1 MLIWSGGRGKHAL
14 EELKQDR
21 RGRHHEAPDRR
32 APGDGQAPVS
42 STGVAQPHAGDKSS
56 PSVLAQHRTQEDRSS
71 GPGAALTPQL
81 GFSRTSTNRGTT
93 KSAHLASPSTGH
105 LHPSQLNPWSRARG
119 SCPHGPYQPGSPQQ
133 ILLPGFSSL
142 PVSPHQL
149 SMAPFGTTMA
159 SP

>member
-1 MLIWSGGRGKHAL
+1 MEK
-14 EELKQDR
+14 LKQDR
-21 RGRHHEAPDRR
+21 RGCHHEAPNRR
-32 APGDGQAPVS
+32 APGDNQAPAS
-42 STGVAQPHAGDKSS
+42 STGVAQPHTGDKSN
-56 PSVLAQHRTQEDRSS
+56 PSVLTQRRTQEDRSS
-71 GPGAALTPQL
+71 GPRAALTPQL

-93 KSAHLASPSTGH
+93 RSAHLASPSTGH
-105 LHPSQLNPWSRARG
+105 LRPSQLNPWSRAGG
-119 SCPHGPYQPGSPQQ
+119 SCPHGPHQPGHPQQ